1 LKYIHDR
8 RIWKVD
14 QAIPTEKNIANRK
27 CIFAQVEHT
36 KSCERMGMFKSRCV
50 VLDNRWDYVS
60 PQVMFNREWDI
71 AEPGKITTG
80 DIEECLDT
88 QFFEKAG

>member
-1 LKYIHDR
+1 
-8 RIWKVD
+8 
-14 QAIPTEKNIANRK
+14 
-27 CIFAQVEHT
+27 
-36 KSCERMGMFKSRCV
+36 
-50 VLDNRWDYVS
+50 
-60 PQVMFNREWDI
+60 MFNREWDI